1 MNLFLYAQE
10 CIPASA
16 TSQQGS
22 PGGLAS
28 FIPIIVI
35 FFIFYFLL
43 ILPQQKKMK
52 EHQQMLEK
60 LKKGDNVLLS
70 SGIYATITNIK
81 GDIVEV
87 KIAENVKIN
96 VLKTT
101 VSQIISEDKMKSII
115 G

>member
-10 CIPASA
+10 CIPAGGTA
-16 TSQQGS
+16 QQGS
-22 PGGLAS
+22 SGGLAS
-28 FIPIIVI
+28 FIPIVVI
-35 FFIFYFLL
+35 FLIFYFLL

-70 SGIYATITNIK
+70 NGIYGTITNIK
-81 GDIVEV
+81 ADIVELKV
-87 KIAENVKIN
+87 AENVKIN

-101 VSQIISEDKMKSII
+101 VSQIISEEQMKSIV